1 MVFFSIFLP
10 RPREAGER
18 LLALL
23 DGGVDHEGAYT
34 TVTRDG
40 FEQEKL
46 PG

>member
-1 MVFFSIFLP
+1 VVFFSIFLP

-18 LLALL
+18 LLVLL
-23 DGGVDHEGAYT
+23 DGGGDHEGAYT
-34 TVTRDG
+34 TVIRDR